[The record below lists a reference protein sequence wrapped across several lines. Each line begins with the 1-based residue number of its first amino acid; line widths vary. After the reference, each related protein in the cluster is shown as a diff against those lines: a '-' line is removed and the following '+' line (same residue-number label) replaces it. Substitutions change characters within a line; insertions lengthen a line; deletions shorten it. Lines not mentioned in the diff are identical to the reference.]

1 MGDSEDQGGGEVTKK
16 ITVNPLDP
24 DSIRNAIKELQEE
37 KERIHKCAESL
48 VRLLTNL
55 GLEKARELVPIDTG
69 VAQASIIGYLDDAEG
84 IGIIRAGGYCK
95 YIEFGIGVKGRDSS
109 HPSAEYKAIM
119 QWAYNSGAT
128 IFTTKDGREGWYYP
142 ADDGTWR
149 FTEGMPSRPF
159 MYETAQYLRRE
170 AHRIA
175 KEVFSG

>member
-1 MGDSEDQGGGEVTKK
+1 M
-16 ITVNPLDP
+16 
-24 DSIRNAIKELQEE
+24 
-37 KERIHKCAESL
+37 
-48 VRLLTNL
+48 
-55 GLEKARELVPIDTG
+55 VPVDTG
-69 VAQASIIGYLDDAEG
+69 VAQASIIGYIDEAEG
-84 IGIIRAGGYCK
+84 IGVISAGGYCK
-95 YIEFGIGVKGRDSS
+95 YIEFGTGVRGRDNA

-128 IFTTKDGREGWYYP
+128 IFTTEDGREGWYYP

-175 KEVFSG
+175 REVISGG